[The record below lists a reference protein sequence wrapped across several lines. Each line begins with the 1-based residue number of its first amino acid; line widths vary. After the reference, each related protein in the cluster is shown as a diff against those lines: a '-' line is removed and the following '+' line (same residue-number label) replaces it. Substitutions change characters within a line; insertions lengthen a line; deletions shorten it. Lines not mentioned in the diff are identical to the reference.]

1 MFTVGAGC
9 ARPRTLDRGYEFLDA
24 TRKWKAEGFDRPWAA
39 MIEMDRATKAK
50 IDAIWGK
57 LGL

>member
-1 MFTVGAGC
+1 MGI
-9 ARPRTLDRGYEFLDA
+9 DA
-24 TRKWKAEGFDRPWAA
+24 TRKWQAEGFTRPWPT

-50 IDAIWGK
+50 IDALWPN